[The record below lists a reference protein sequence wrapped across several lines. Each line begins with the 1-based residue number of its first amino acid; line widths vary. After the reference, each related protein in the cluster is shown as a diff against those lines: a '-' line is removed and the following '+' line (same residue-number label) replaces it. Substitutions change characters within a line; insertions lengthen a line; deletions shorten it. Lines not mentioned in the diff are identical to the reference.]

1 MTAKFGNQELPA
13 KDVPHKINVRHV
25 TLCRHTAEGF
35 PANP

>member
-1 MTAKFGNQELPA
+1 MTTKFGNQKVLA

-35 PANP
+35 SADP